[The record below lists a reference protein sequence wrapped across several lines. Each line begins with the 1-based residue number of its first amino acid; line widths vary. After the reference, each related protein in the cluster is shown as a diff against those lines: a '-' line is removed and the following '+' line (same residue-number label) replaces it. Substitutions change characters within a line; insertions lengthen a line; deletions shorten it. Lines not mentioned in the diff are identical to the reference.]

1 MANPY
6 KVKFYHDEDSYG
18 IEVGHAIQ
26 NTTEEDGIEVDFRAY
41 DLWESPED
49 ATLNR
54 SLFNGYEYISALE
67 LGIKLAQLGYDSIEV
82 EHIDNNEEDEDD
94 D

>member
-18 IEVGHAIQ
+18 IEVGQEIQ
-26 NTTEEDGIEVDFRAY
+26 NVTEEDGIEVDFRAY
-41 DLWESPED
+41 DLCEYPED

-54 SLFNGYEYISALE
+54 SLFNGYEYISTLK
-67 LGIKLAQLGYDSIEV
+67 LGMKLAQLGYDGIEV
-82 EHIDNNEEDEDD
+82 EHIGGDEEDED
-94 D
+94 

>member
-6 KVKFYHDEDSYG
+6 KIKFYHVEDSYS
-18 IEVGHAIQ
+18 IEVGHEIL
-26 NTTEEDGIEVDFRAY
+26 NVTEEDGIEVDFRSY
-41 DLWESPED
+41 DLWEYPEE

-67 LGIKLAQLGYDSIEV
+67 LGMKLAQLGYDSIEV
-82 EHIDNNEEDEDD
+82 EHIGDDEEDED
-94 D
+94 